1 MKIKLYGYKKCATCR
16 KAEQYLKQ
24 KELPYE
30 FIEITEHPPSANQ
43 LAKIAELSDVAPK
56 KMFNTSGEQ
65 YRLLKIKEQL
75 PTLTDPEILNLLEI
89 NGRLIKRPLLTDGKR
104 ATVGFNED
112 IFYER
117 GASRLVVLD
126 YNNF

>member
-1 MKIKLYGYKKCATCR
+1 
-16 KAEQYLKQ
+16 
-24 KELPYE
+24 
-30 FIEITEHPPSANQ
+30 
-43 LAKIAELSDVAPK
+43 
-56 KMFNTSGEQ
+56 MFNTSGEQ

-112 IFYER
+112 IFLR
-117 GASRLVVLD
+117 TWG
-126 YNNF
+126 

>member
-1 MKIKLYGYKKCATCR
+1 
-16 KAEQYLKQ
+16 
-24 KELPYE
+24 
-30 FIEITEHPPSANQ
+30 
-43 LAKIAELSDVAPK
+43 
-56 KMFNTSGEQ
+56 MFNTSGEQ

-112 IFYER
+112 IFTNV
-117 GASRLVVLD
+117 GLAG
-126 YNNF
+126 